1 MYLLDTNVVSALR
14 RPERNRAVSQ
24 WLSGQSP
31 DDLYISVITVGEIEY
46 GIARQRRTQ
55 PEFASRLEDWMES
68 VRTSFSSR
76 VLLFDE
82 ASARRWGRL
91 HAELGYTN
99 SDPSHCSYRP
109 GARPCGSDSQRQAL
123 RADGRKGTQPVWRHG
138 RKWLS
143 WCAQF
148 IRGRF

>member
-24 WLSGQSP
+24 WLFDQSP

-68 VRTSFSSR
+68 VRRSFSSR

-91 HAELGYTN
+91 HAKLGYTN
-99 SDPSHCSYRP
+99 SDLLI
-109 GARPCGSDSQRQAL
+109 AAIAL
-123 RADGRKGTQPVWRHG
+123 ERGLTVVTRNVRHFEPTGVKVLNPFADTAE
-138 RKWLS
+138 S
-143 WCAQF
+143 C
-148 IRGRF
+148 